1 MRSCYL
7 CRRNAAENISLHKF
21 PKRLQLSKKWIEACG
36 LHEKDD
42 VSHLFI
48 CSSHFRL
55 PRDLFPKERLP
66 PGAVPTLGIP
76 NNAVV
81 NATSSSEIASLH
93 YRAKQLDSPSTVDS
107 QSISKVYPKYPKV
120 KVTSL
125 TVSKVTEYDSAVQR
139 VSEAS
144 TIHAVDVASSP
155 EIALLHHRAN
165 RSSNLPTVE
174 NKSMS
179 KSSQVAE
186 YDDAVQQVSEVST
199 SRLDY
204 ISEENC
210 FSRTKRLFAEPRY
223 VSEITT
229 SDVDTPRKAKRVLEF
244 VKKVDKKKCKRIKC
258 LQNQKRRL
266 LKQIAALQTLVSHL
280 KERRLVIISR
290 AVEKL
295 STKTNEST
303 KLRISTYIV
312 DNTKGLPISGL
323 QVGLYKL
330 MDGEWTFLNECNTN
344 MKGLFINPL
353 GKMDCTIGRYKLRF
367 DVDKYFTLRR
377 IETMIPFIEFIFDV
391 KNVNSHYHV
400 LLLLSPFSYT
410 IYGGT

>member
-1 MRSCYL
+1 MIVQFSEYRKL
-7 CRRNAAENISLHKF
+7 
-21 PKRLQLSKKWIEACG
+21 
-36 LHEKDD
+36 
-42 VSHLFI
+42 
-48 CSSHFRL
+48 L
-55 PRDLFPKERLP
+55 PFM
-66 PGAVPTLGIP
+66 
-76 NNAVV
+76 
-81 NATSSSEIASLH
+81 
-93 YRAKQLDSPSTVDS
+93 Q
-107 QSISKVYPKYPKV
+107 
-120 KVTSL
+120 
-125 TVSKVTEYDSAVQR
+125 
-139 VSEAS
+139 
-144 TIHAVDVASSP
+144 
-155 EIALLHHRAN
+155 
-165 RSSNLPTVE
+165 
-174 NKSMS
+174 
-179 KSSQVAE
+179 
-186 YDDAVQQVSEVST
+186 
-199 SRLDY
+199 
-204 ISEENC
+204 
-210 FSRTKRLFAEPRY
+210 
-223 VSEITT
+223 
-229 SDVDTPRKAKRVLEF
+229 
-244 VKKVDKKKCKRIKC
+244 
-258 LQNQKRRL
+258 
-266 LKQIAALQTLVSHL
+266 
-280 KERRLVIISR
+280 SR